1 MDDSFIRQGYELILQ
16 YWGQRG
22 QGFIMFHVV
31 SSYLWPMGCIMCML
45 LASLVVNEHLRGSKT
60 DPCQKKLI
68 QKTNLAAKKE
78 WDQLIPSD
86 PVRSIKSVLV

>member
-1 MDDSFIRQGYELILQ
+1 
-16 YWGQRG
+16 
-22 QGFIMFHVV
+22 MFHVV

-68 QKTNLAAKKE
+68 QKKILLPRKNG
-78 WDQLIPSD
+78 IS
-86 PVRSIKSVLV
+86 